1 MYVGS
6 HCLVLGCFNDQV
18 IHEQVTVSPSLPLPL
33 SPRWQDIAQKARMQ
47 RLCDLGFSPSG
58 AFLKGHGRDMEYAE
72 RSTVGPLHP
81 MLAEPPDGALPWG

>member
-1 MYVGS
+1 
-6 HCLVLGCFNDQV
+6 
-18 IHEQVTVSPSLPLPL
+18 
-33 SPRWQDIAQKARMQ
+33 MQ

-72 RSTVGPLHP
+72 RSTVGPFHP